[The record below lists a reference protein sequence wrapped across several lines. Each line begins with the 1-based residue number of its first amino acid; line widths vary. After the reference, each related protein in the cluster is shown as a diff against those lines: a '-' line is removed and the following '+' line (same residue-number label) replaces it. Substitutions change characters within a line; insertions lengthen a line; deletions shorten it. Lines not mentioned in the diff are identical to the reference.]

1 MTQEGKGVDPQDQ
14 GPVSYRVVGF
24 DELDGSA
31 AEHYRRQRRRRL
43 LLFVTLPGLLL
54 GTATVAT
61 AYGTGLVGS
70 DDQTECAP
78 ITRPAPERDSFDI
91 KLLNS
96 NDTNGLGSDV
106 ARELTLRDFN
116 VVSVGNADSSVYV
129 KGAATIYYGPDGRD
143 NALLLQKQIP
153 GSKTWNDARPGDS
166 VQLVLGYGYDRMVK
180 EAEPPLPAPSEITLN
195 VYNTTW
201 KEGLATEVAGD
212 LKDRGFKIKSTG
224 NDPQMTFL
232 EDEVAVIRFG
242 PEGQRAA
249 RRLAQQIDGAQLQ
262 KDDRTSTKVDLVLGN
277 KWSRVKPASEVPQ
290 VKPYVRPAETI
301 QLPCERK

>member
-1 MTQEGKGVDPQDQ
+1 M
-14 GPVSYRVVGF
+14 
-24 DELDGSA
+24 
-31 AEHYRRQRRRRL
+31 
-43 LLFVTLPGLLL
+43 
-54 GTATVAT
+54 
-61 AYGTGLVGS
+61 
-70 DDQTECAP
+70 
-78 ITRPAPERDSFDI
+78 
-91 KLLNS
+91 
-96 NDTNGLGSDV
+96 

-180 EAEPPLPAPSEITLN
+180 EPEPPLPAPSEITLN

-249 RRLAQQIDGAQLQ
+249 KRLAQQIDGAQLQ

-277 KWSRVKPASEVPQ
+277 TWSRVKPASEVPQ

-301 QLPCERK
+301 QLPCEPK

>member
-1 MTQEGKGVDPQDQ
+1 MTKEGKGVEPQDQ

-116 VVSVGNADSSVYV
+116 CLLYTSPS
-129 KGAATIYYGPDGRD
+129 PRD
-143 NALLLQKQIP
+143 
-153 GSKTWNDARPGDS
+153 
-166 VQLVLGYGYDRMVK
+166 
-180 EAEPPLPAPSEITLN
+180 
-195 VYNTTW
+195 
-201 KEGLATEVAGD
+201 
-212 LKDRGFKIKSTG
+212 
-224 NDPQMTFL
+224 
-232 EDEVAVIRFG
+232 
-242 PEGQRAA
+242 
-249 RRLAQQIDGAQLQ
+249 
-262 KDDRTSTKVDLVLGN
+262 
-277 KWSRVKPASEVPQ
+277 
-290 VKPYVRPAETI
+290 
-301 QLPCERK
+301 

>member
-1 MTQEGKGVDPQDQ
+1 
-14 GPVSYRVVGF
+14 
-24 DELDGSA
+24 
-31 AEHYRRQRRRRL
+31 
-43 LLFVTLPGLLL
+43 
-54 GTATVAT
+54 
-61 AYGTGLVGS
+61 
-70 DDQTECAP
+70 
-78 ITRPAPERDSFDI
+78 
-91 KLLNS
+91 
-96 NDTNGLGSDV
+96 
-106 ARELTLRDFN
+106 
-116 VVSVGNADSSVYV
+116 
-129 KGAATIYYGPDGRD
+129 
-143 NALLLQKQIP
+143 
-153 GSKTWNDARPGDS
+153 
-166 VQLVLGYGYDRMVK
+166 MVK
-180 EAEPPLPAPSEITLN
+180 EPEPPLPAPSEITLN

-232 EDEVAVIRFG
+232 KDEVAVIRFG

-301 QLPCERK
+301 QLPCEPK